1 MIEEKICG
9 QIIKNIFY
17 NEDDF
22 FNISKII
29 TEEKQ
34 ELFVKGYFPKL
45 NINTN
50 YEFIG
55 NYVFHPKY
63 GKQFDVISYKI
74 IEDNKNIVSYLSSDL
89 FYGIGEKTA
98 QHIVDVL
105 GDDALNLIIKDKT
118 VLDKTN
124 LSAVKKERLYS
135 DLRRN
140 KALESVILEL
150 TSYGLSL
157 KMMMR
162 LYEKY
167 GSETINVINRNP
179 YRLIDEID
187 GFSFKKCDE
196 LALKKGISPEDENR
210 LLSGIIYVL
219 KENIYERGNTYL
231 YENELLDLV
240 SKKLNKTVELPINTY
255 EKALLKARVAE
266 NIKYIDNKFYLKASY
281 NAEVNVAD
289 KLREISQ
296 NKTIRFSSNL
306 IASCVKHAEL
316 KLGITYT
323 EKQKEAIIQAL
334 SNPFVV
340 ITGGPGVGKTTIIK
354 GILHLY
360 AFLNNYQTTS
370 KEFLKEVCLM
380 APTGRASKR
389 MSETTNIEA
398 KTIHRTLGYDLEG
411 NFLFNEDNPLFK
423 KLIIVDESSM
433 IDIFLASS
441 LCKALTS
448 DVQIIFVGDI
458 NQLPSVGPGAF
469 LRDIIASQ
477 IPKTI
482 YLTQI
487 MRQAQDSNI
496 VLLSSL
502 VNEGKIDYSLFNK
515 CDVFFQSLQVDNL
528 LDHISYLL
536 KRMLNSG
543 YKLDDMQILVPM
555 YKGIAGIDAINEMIS
570 NNFNQNPHSIIVK
583 NKTFKVNDR
592 VIQNVNNAIKNVM
605 NGDVGVIVSISSYY
619 ENGKEKKQICVVFDK
634 ERIYYKENEIDE
646 LSLAYAIS
654 IHRSQGS
661 EYKVVILP
669 LFYEYFIMLKRKIL
683 YTAITRAKKILFMLG
698 EEKAF
703 KKAVLTLDEN
713 RQTTLKQLLV
723 NEKEYP
729 KNMIKIDDPNICFD
743 YLGEENMENIS
754 PYTFME
760 KA

>member
-1 MIEEKICG
+1 MVEEKIRG

-17 NEDDF
+17 NEDNF

-29 TEEKQ
+29 TEDKKD
-34 ELFVKGYFPKL
+34 LMVKGYFPKL
-45 NINTN
+45 NINSC

-55 NYVFHPKY
+55 SYVFHPKY
-63 GKQFDVISYKI
+63 GKQLDVITYKI
-74 IEDNKNIVSYLSSDL
+74 VEDTKNIVSYLASDL

-105 GDDALNLIIKDKT
+105 GDDALNLIIKDKSI
-118 VLDKTN
+118 LDKTT
-124 LSAVKKERLYS
+124 LSAVKKERLYN

-150 TSYGLSL
+150 TSYGLTL
-157 KMMMR
+157 KIMMR

-167 GSETINVINRNP
+167 GAETLNVINRNP
-179 YRLIDEID
+179 YRLIDEVD
-187 GFSFKKCDE
+187 GFSFRKCDE
-196 LALKKGISPEDENR
+196 LALKKGINPNDENR
-210 LLSGIIYVL
+210 LLAGIIYVL
-219 KENIYERGNTYL
+219 KESIYERGNTYL
-231 YENELLDLV
+231 YEDELLDLF
-240 SKKLNKTVELPINTY
+240 SKKLNKTIELPIDVY
-255 EKALLKARVAE
+255 EKAVIKARVDE
-266 NIKYIDNKFYLKASY
+266 STKYIDHKFYLKSSY
-281 NAEVNVAD
+281 YAEVKVAD

-411 NFLFNEDNPLFK
+411 NFLFNEENPLLK

-433 IDIFLASS
+433 IDIFLASA
-441 LCKALTS
+441 LCKALPS

-469 LRDIIASQ
+469 LRDIIDSE

-515 CDVFFQSLQVDNL
+515 SDVFFQSLQVDKL
-528 LDHISYLL
+528 LEHISYLL
-536 KRMLNSG
+536 RRMLNSG
-543 YKLDDMQILVPM
+543 YRLDDMQILVPM

-570 NNFNQNPHSIIVK
+570 TNFNQNTQSITIK
-583 NKTFKVNDR
+583 NRTFKVDDR
-592 VIQNVNNAIKNVM
+592 VIQNVNNAEKKVM
-605 NGDVGVIVSISSYY
+605 NGDVGIIVSISSYY
-619 ENGKEKKQICVVFDK
+619 ENDKEKRQICVVFDK
-634 ERIYYKENEIDE
+634 ERVYYKENEIDE

-703 KKAVLTLDEN
+703 KKAVITLDEN
-713 RQTTLKQLLV
+713 RQTTLKQMLI
-723 NEKEYP
+723 NKKEDP
-729 KNMIKIDDPNICFD
+729 KKLIKINDPNICFE

-754 PYTFME
+754 PYTFMK